1 MHVHTDAPVAVPA
14 GPIAYRRRLRS
25 VGPFMALVPPGV
37 ALIGAA
43 MVWQF
48 SRCSGEACV
57 TSGATGWLLAAMA
70 LPTSLVVGMPWE
82 AGSLRY
88 LVMGVTSAFVWM
100 SLGYLAARRATR
112 SPVAGWRDWWR
123 EYIWYLL
130 GVWAGV
136 LAALGVLAYVV
147 QHRVFL

>member
-1 MHVHTDAPVAVPA
+1 MRVHPDATVAVPA

-25 VGPFMALVPPGV
+25 AGPFMALAPPFV
-37 ALIGAA
+37 ALVAA
-43 MVWQF
+43 AALWRF
-48 SRCSGEACV
+48 TDCSGESCV
-57 TSGATGWLLAAMA
+57 TSGAAGWLLAAMA

-88 LVMGVTSAFVWM
+88 VVMGVTSALVWM
-100 SLGYLAARRATR
+100 GLGYLAARRATR
-112 SPVAGWRDWWR
+112 SPVADWWDWWR
-123 EYIWYLL
+123 EYVWYLL

-136 LAALGVLAYVV
+136 LAALGLLAYVV